1 MSRGAWFTL
10 KGKSFYYFF
19 NSVFTNL
26 LFFRTLRRKLSKL
39 GLQDCVDKNP
49 IVQNWYHKI
58 WALQLVP
65 PADVPSVFEKFIKT
79 SVPYEEEEE
88 EDYTDDM
95 VEGYDEALSQYV
107 SYVEANWI
115 GTPRGD
121 APRKKPRFAISTWSI
136 NESVLEDTEFCTN
149 SSESWNS
156 VTKLSVVAKPSLW
169 QLIIQLKAEDS
180 SARAKVMSIR
190 SGTWKDRNPGRSKK
204 REEKRNAMRN
214 LVLDYYTMSTDVF
227 LEAAITFFNV
237 F

>member
-1 MSRGAWFTL
+1 
-10 KGKSFYYFF
+10 
-19 NSVFTNL
+19 
-26 LFFRTLRRKLSKL
+26 
-39 GLQDCVDKNP
+39 
-49 IVQNWYHKI
+49 
-58 WALQLVP
+58 
-65 PADVPSVFEKFIKT
+65 
-79 SVPYEEEEE
+79 VPYEEEEE

-95 VEGYDEALSQYV
+95 VEGYDEALLQYV

-121 APRKKPRFAISTWSI
+121 ASRKKPRFAITTWSI

-156 VTKLSVVAKPSLW
+156 VTKLSEVAKLSLW

-204 REEKRNAMRN
+204 REEKRKAMRN

-227 LEAAITFFNV
+227 LEAAITFFNE